1 MAISDPEKST
11 FIIPDVLK
19 NWPFK
24 RRDNPAFNEVLAEH
38 RKWFQSL
45 KTNAKYQKTF
55 EGCNAALLC
64 AIAYPDAPANH
75 VRIGADLL
83 LLEFV
88 IDDVADNL
96 TTAEATAYANII
108 KDVVKYDLRRF

>member
-1 MAISDPEKST
+1 MAISDPAEST

-19 NWPFK
+19 DWPFK
-24 RRDNPAFNEVLAEH
+24 RRDNPAFGEVLAEH
-38 RKWFQSL
+38 RKWFQGL
-45 KTNAKYQKTF
+45 KTNPRYQKTF

-64 AIAYPDAPANH
+64 AIAYPDAPAKH

-88 IDDVADNL
+88 IDDVADHL
-96 TTAEATAYANII
+96 TTTEATAYANII
-108 KDVVKYDLRRF
+108 KDVLE